1 MKLSIPASKVIQAVS
16 VMKLSALVEEVNQE
30 QELLELCDKLCK
42 DLYTVHCE
50 SYPSLDYYSWSVN
63 TQGRKYIKIIANSG
77 NQDSVWGFIN
87 KKEFTTVRKMERVNG
102 IVEKEV
108 LFKVGDVLASAGWAT
123 PSLNAPRGNLL
134 MEGGYPVTRGNQHG
148 PHYLV

>member
-42 DLYTVHCE
+42 DLYEVHCQ
-50 SYPSLDYYSWSVN
+50 SFPSLDYYSWRVN
-63 TQGRKYIKIIANSG
+63 SQGRKYIKIIANSG

-87 KKEFTTVRKMERVNG
+87 KTAFT
-102 IVEKEV
+102 
-108 LFKVGDVLASAGWAT
+108 KVKPKKAC
-123 PSLNAPRGNLL
+123 R
-134 MEGGYPVTRGNQHG
+134 
-148 PHYLV
+148 

>member
-87 KKEFTTVRKMERVNG
+87 KKEFTKVRKMERVNG
-102 IVEKEV
+102 I
-108 LFKVGDVLASAGWAT
+108 VLASAGWAT